1 MEKVI
6 KLVSLLTFV
15 LLFCLHPVVLQAQKS
30 HQKNQEYIDFN
41 KNGKKDIYEDVN
53 ISIEERI
60 EDLLSQMTIEEK
72 TVQMVTLY
80 GYGRVAKDELPTK
93 EWKNELWKDGLG
105 NIDEPSNGVYKDAK
119 YKFPYNKHVWA
130 LNQIQKFFVE
140 ETRLGIPV
148 EFTNEGIRG
157 LNHFKSTC
165 FPSQIGIGCTWN
177 KKLVYKIGECV
188 GKEGYALG
196 YHNIYSPVL
205 DIARD
210 QRWGRIVESYGE
222 DAYLLSQYGIQMTLG
237 LRSSKMV
244 NTLKHFAVYSA
255 PKGGRDGHVRCD
267 PHISPRELHN
277 LYLSPF
283 KNAIE
288 KGGAMCVMSSYNDYD
303 GIPVSGSFY
312 FLTDLLRK
320 KYGLKGYVV
329 SDSDAVAWLYTKHKV
344 ADSYQEAVR
353 QTVQAGLNVRTTF
366 NHPDNFVKP
375 LRALIAAGDLSVETI
390 NDRVRDVL
398 RVKFTEGLF
407 DNPYRDENKVDD
419 VLRSKEHLN
428 LARNASRESI
438 VLLKNDNNI
447 LPLSRNSV
455 KKIFV
460 CGPNAKA
467 KSSSISRYG
476 SLGVD
481 IISPLEGIKSRAG
494 DVEITYAEGCKL
506 TDESW
511 PHSEIIDYD
520 LSAAESKRIQEAVEK
535 AKESDVIVAVMGE
548 DERMVGENL
557 SRTSLKLP
565 GNQITLLKELRKTG
579 KPIVL
584 VLIHGRPLALNYS
597 AENIDGIIA
606 AWFPGEYGGD
616 AIADVLFGDYN
627 PSGKLSTTWPKSV
640 GQIPMNFP
648 AKPFSQA
655 GQAKEGPNGTG
666 ESRMVEPLFYFGHG
680 LSYAN
685 FKYDNLKISQPKS
698 DEYLFRFDITN
709 TGKIQGQEVCQLYVK
724 DVISSVITYDWQLKG
739 FKKVD
744 LKAGETKSIE
754 LRIMKSDLSLLDRN
768 MIETVEPGKFLIR
781 IGSSSVDIRLNGEIN
796 VK

>member
-1 MEKVI
+1 MKRII
-6 KLVSLLTFV
+6 KIVFSLSFIS
-15 LLFCLHPVVLQAQKS
+15 LFCLLSFLSFAQNQNQVT
-30 HQKNQEYIDFN
+30 QKYIDFN

-53 ISIEERI
+53 RPIEERI
-60 EDLLSQMTIEEK
+60 EDLLSQMTMEEK

-105 NIDEPSNGVYKDAK
+105 NIDEPSNGVYEDAK
-119 YKFPYNKHVWA
+119 YKYPYNKHVWA

-177 KKLVYKIGECV
+177 KELVYEIGKCV

-222 DAYLLSQYGIQMTLG
+222 DPYLLSQYGIQMTNG
-237 LRSSKMV
+237 IRSEKMV

-283 KNAIE
+283 KNTIE
-288 KGGAMCVMSSYNDYD
+288 KAGAMCVMSSYNDYD
-303 GIPVSGSFY
+303 GIPVSGSTY
-312 FLTDLLRK
+312 FMTELLRDE
-320 KYGLKGYVV
+320 YGMKGYVV

-344 ADSYQEAVR
+344 ADSYKEAVR
-353 QTVQAGLNVRTTF
+353 QTVQAGLNIRTTF
-366 NHPDNFVKP
+366 NHPENFVNP
-375 LRALIAAGDLSVETI
+375 LRELVESGKLSEEII

-419 VLRSKEHLN
+419 VLRNDEHLE
-428 LARNASRESI
+428 LARKASHESI
-438 VLLKNDNNI
+438 VLLKNHNNI
-447 LPLSRNSV
+447 LPISYESA
-455 KKIFV
+455 KKILV

-467 KSSSISRYG
+467 KSSSLSRYG
-476 SLGVD
+476 ALGVD
-481 IISPLEGIKSRAG
+481 VISPLEGIKANSKNI
-494 DVEITYAEGCKL
+494 EITYAKGCNMV
-506 TDESW
+506 DEFW
-511 PHSEIIDYD
+511 PHSEIVDHDISKEEQD
-520 LSAAESKRIQEAVEK
+520 LIQEAVEK
-535 AKESDVIVAVMGE
+535 AKESDIVIAVMGE

-565 GNQITLLKELRKTG
+565 GNQIALLKELKKTG

-584 VLIHGRPLALNYS
+584 VLVHGRPLAINYS
-597 AENIDGIIA
+597 VENIDGILA
-606 AWFPGEYGGD
+606 SWFPGEFGGE

-627 PSGKLSTTWPKSV
+627 PDGKLSTTWPKSV
-640 GQIPMNFP
+640 GQIPLNFP
-648 AKPFSQA
+648 AKPYSQA

-680 LSYAN
+680 LSYST
-685 FKYDNLKISQPKS
+685 FEYSDLKISQSKS
-698 DEYLFRFDITN
+698 EEYVIRFNITN
-709 TGKIQGQEVCQLYVK
+709 SGEILGQEVCQLYVK
-724 DVISSVITYDWQLKG
+724 DEISSVITYDWQLKG
-739 FKKVD
+739 FQKIK
-744 LKAGETKSIE
+744 LKSGETKSVEIKI
-754 LRIMKSDLSLLDRN
+754 LKSDLSFLDRN
-768 MIETVEPGKFLIR
+768 MKDIVEPGKFLIR
-781 IGSSSVDIRLNGEIN
+781 IGSSSDDIRLNGEIN
-796 VK
+796 VL